1 MAGDLFAK
9 VGDVIIELDSDGSSG
24 VENVEALLARL
35 IAQRKADAF
44 YTCGSNRLFQLM
56 KRMAKVAG
64 IPGQVAMEQVMAC
77 GLGPCYVCVRTF
89 EVDGKKELHRRSG
102 VRSAGGSRMVDM
114 SVKIGSVTLK
124 NPIMPAS
131 GCFSTDLAQV
141 IDLNR
146 LGALVAKTV
155 SREFRAGNPPPRVS
169 EVEGGMINSIGLPT
183 KGIEYFLTHQ
193 VPDYKRFTPPL
204 VGSIS
209 ATTIEDFE
217 AMARD
222 VSTSGIDVLEV
233 NISCPTRDPKGG
245 NFALHA
251 EHTFD
256 VMSLI
261 RKTTDKPIWCKL
273 SPNAGD
279 VVAVGQA
286 AEAAGANALVVSNTI
301 LGLKI
306 DTNTFKPAIGN
317 KFGGLSGPGIKP
329 IIVRMVYQCAKAVKI
344 PIIGCGGI
352 VKVED
357 VVEYMLAGASAVMI
371 GYLIF
376 RNPSGM
382 IAIIE
387 ELEQWCAK
395 RGFARVAD
403 LTGAMIDEAPRE
415 TYAAAAAPIG

>member
-1 MAGDLFAK
+1 
-9 VGDVIIELDSDGSSG
+9 
-24 VENVEALLARL
+24 
-35 IAQRKADAF
+35 
-44 YTCGSNRLFQLM
+44 
-56 KRMAKVAG
+56 
-64 IPGQVAMEQVMAC
+64 
-77 GLGPCYVCVRTF
+77 
-89 EVDGKKELHRRSG
+89 
-102 VRSAGGSRMVDM
+102 MVDM
-114 SVKIGSVTLK
+114 RVQIGSVTLQ
-124 NPIMPAS
+124 NPVMPAS

-141 IDLNR
+141 MDLNR

-155 SREFRAGNPPPRVS
+155 SREYRAGNPPPRAA

-183 KGIEYFLTHQ
+183 KGIGYFFEHQ
-193 VPDYKRFTPPL
+193 VPDYKRFAPPL

-209 ATTIEDFE
+209 ATTIEDFA

-222 VSTSGIDVLEV
+222 VAKSEIDVLEV

-251 EHTFD
+251 ELTYD
-256 VMSLI
+256 VVKLI
-261 RKTTDKPIWCKL
+261 RAATDKPMWVKL

-279 VVAVGQA
+279 VVTVAQA
-286 AEAAGANALVVSNTI
+286 AALVVANTI

-306 DTNTFKPAIGN
+306 NTDTFRPAIGN

-329 IIVRMVYQCAKAVKI
+329 IIVRMVHQCARAVKI

-357 VVEYMLAGASAVMI
+357 AVEYMLAGASAVMI
-371 GYLIF
+371 GYLTF
-376 RNPSGM
+376 RNPTGM

-387 ELEQWCAK
+387 GLEAWCAK

-403 LTGAMIDEAPRE
+403 LAGAMIDEPPME
-415 TYAAAAAPIG
+415 TFAAAAAPVG